1 MSNLHFKT
9 TADGSSTLYNPLLD
23 EHYHSIHGALQ
34 ESLHVFIKMGFVN
47 FSNTFKTAKSVNILE
62 IGFGS
67 GLNCILTYIENL
79 KTQLNVNY
87 TALEPFPLEMDI
99 VENLDFN
106 LNSKQLDI
114 FKLIHGCLWEE
125 TVSIQENFFLQKSQ
139 LELDSF
145 STINLYDII
154 YFDAFAPMKQPEL
167 WTVDV
172 FSKLFNITSI
182 NGSLVTYCAKGQ
194 VRRDLEHVGYS
205 VERLE
210 GPPGKREMLRA
221 TKV

>member
-1 MSNLHFKT
+1 
-9 TADGSSTLYNPLLD
+9 
-23 EHYHSIHGALQ
+23 
-34 ESLHVFIKMGFVN
+34 
-47 FSNTFKTAKSVNILE
+47 
-62 IGFGS
+62 
-67 GLNCILTYIENL
+67 
-79 KTQLNVNY
+79 
-87 TALEPFPLEMDI
+87 MDI

-125 TVSIQENFFLQKSQ
+125 TVSIQEKFFLQKSQ

-145 STINLYDII
+145 NTINLYDII

-182 NGSLVTYCAKGQ
+182 NGTLVTYCAKGQ